1 MKTRV
6 PRPEPLTSGEPVPG
20 DPRSEFGKNCE
31 PARIRAGL
39 TQAEVAEQAGLTQQY
54 VSVVEGG
61 RQNITLSTMIAL
73 ARVTGHEV
81 RVVLRRVR
89 RQPE

>member
-1 MKTRV
+1 MAQVALRKIVKTFHRT
-6 PRPEPLTSGEPVPG
+6 LL
-20 DPRSEFGKNCE
+20 F
-31 PARIRAGL
+31 
-39 TQAEVAEQAGLTQQY
+39 Y

-89 RQPE
+89 PEPE

>member
-1 MKTRV
+1 MAQVALRKIVKTFDRT
-6 PRPEPLTSGEPVPG
+6 LL
-20 DPRSEFGKNCE
+20 F
-31 PARIRAGL
+31 
-39 TQAEVAEQAGLTQQY
+39 Y

>member
-1 MKTRV
+1 MNPFPAIRGV
-6 PRPEPLTSGEPVPG
+6 SSAR
-20 DPRSEFGKNCE
+20 NCE
-31 PARIRAGL
+31 PPGSGAGL

>member
-1 MKTRV
+1 MAQVALRKIVKTFDRTL
-6 PRPEPLTSGEPVPG
+6 R
-20 DPRSEFGKNCE
+20 FY
-31 PARIRAGL
+31 I
-39 TQAEVAEQAGLTQQY
+39 
-54 VSVVEGG
+54 SVVEGG